1 MRPSYLE
8 PLSRQLL
15 SWPSATKEKGPEE
28 GEGGDENEA
37 ASGAQAHIPCA
48 PFATSLS
55 FVLSLRS
62 SRPPPRNPCRLLF
75 VLAVAVVS
83 TGKVDITR
91 GPPSRVRTLA
101 DPLPRERP
109 I

>member
-55 FVLSLRS
+55 FVLSL
-62 SRPPPRNPCRLLF
+62 F
-75 VLAVAVVS
+75 VPLAHLRAILVVS
-83 TGKVDITR
+83 SLFSLSPSFLPGK
-91 GPPSRVRTLA
+91 
-101 DPLPRERP
+101 
-109 I
+109 